1 MKPLF
6 ARITF
11 VLSLVLTSSL
21 VIAQPAADFMDK
33 LQADA
38 RPAADKARDNTR
50 RPIQVI
56 NLVGI
61 NEGMTVVDVQ
71 AAAGWYT
78 RVLSAAVGSSG
89 RVISNVGP
97 RALEQENGQAARDM
111 AASLGN
117 VDISFDALGE
127 INASNADVAIA
138 GLEIHHTNMESGVV
152 YLQNMAS
159 MVRSGGKIIIIDHEG
174 NPGADNSAL
183 HRIAKQDVLTM
194 AQAAGLE
201 LEMDSDLLHTNADDH
216 SQRVFSPLLGRN
228 TDRFILVFSK

>member
-6 ARITF
+6 TRITI
-11 VLSLVLTSSL
+11 VLSLALSSSL
-21 VIAQPAADFMDK
+21 VIAQPAADFIDK
-33 LQADA
+33 LQADS
-38 RPAADKARDNTR
+38 RPAGDKARDGTR
-50 RPIQVI
+50 RPIQAI
-56 NLVGI
+56 NLFGI
-61 NEGMTVVDVQ
+61 DEGMTIVDVQ
-71 AAAGWYT
+71 AGGGWYT

-97 RALEQENGQAARDM
+97 RALERDNGQPARDM
-111 AASLGN
+111 AAELGN

-127 INASNADVAIA
+127 IDASNADVAIA

-152 YLQNMAS
+152 YLQSMAR
-159 MVRSGGKIIIIDHEG
+159 VVKPGGKIIIIDHEG

-201 LEMDSDLLHTNADDH
+201 LEMESDLLHTNADNH
-216 SQRVFSPLLGRN
+216 SQMVFSPLLGRN

>member
-6 ARITF
+6 ARISF
-11 VLSLVLTSSL
+11 VLSLLLTSSL
-21 VIAQPAADFMDK
+21 VIAQPAADFMDN
-33 LQADA
+33 LQVDS
-38 RPAADKARDNTR
+38 RPAGDKARDGTR

-61 NEGMTVVDVQ
+61 DEGMSVVDVQ
-71 AAAGWYT
+71 AGGGWYT

-97 RALEQENGQAARDM
+97 RALERDNGQPARDM

-127 INASNADVAIA
+127 IDASNADVAIA
-138 GLEIHHTNMESGVV
+138 ALEIHHANMESGVV

-159 MVRSGGKIIIIDHEG
+159 MVRPGGKIIIIDHEG
-174 NPGADNSAL
+174 NPGADNSSL
-183 HRIAKQDVLTM
+183 HRIAKQDVLAM

-201 LEMDSDLLHTNADDH
+201 LEMESDLLHTNADDH
-216 SQRVFSPLLGRN
+216 SQMIFSPLLGRN
-228 TDRFILVFSK
+228 TDRFILVFTK

>member
-6 ARITF
+6 AQITF

-97 RALEQENGQAARDM
+97 RALERENGQAARDM
-111 AASLGN
+111 AAELGN

-127 INASNADVAIA
+127 IDASNADAAIA
-138 GLEIHHTNMESGVV
+138 ALEIHHANMESGVV

-174 NPGADNSAL
+174 TPGADNSAL
-183 HRIAKQDVLTM
+183 HRIAKQDVLSM

-201 LEMDSDLLHTNADDH
+201 LEMESDLLHTNADDH
-216 SQRVFSPLLGRN
+216 SQMVFSPILGRN